1 MNAKLSVCGCDCA
14 ICEYFKKAECPG
26 CSEIEGEVWWAN
38 YISTAVCPI
47 YDCVVNEKK
56 LENCG
61 VCSEIPCK
69 TWQDLKDPSYTDEQ
83 HEASIKTRVENLR
96 KLKK

>member
-1 MNAKLSVCGCDCA
+1 MQNYQFAAVIA
-14 ICEYFKKAECPG
+14 RY
-26 CSEIEGEVWWAN
+26 AN
-38 YISTAVCPI
+38 ISRRLNVQVARRSREKFGGQIISTAVCPI